1 MAVRCSARRFSP
13 VALTLLLGAGAV
25 SQLGGCYLAG
35 TNRWDSI
42 RSNPSPNI
50 RTLSQRPEDVSNA
63 MTVTFDE
70 DFRMFN
76 EDLGRAFYTD
86 RPSRLTKEPV
96 PH

>member
-1 MAVRCSARRFSP
+1 MAVRLPARRFSL
-13 VALTLLLGAGAV
+13 VALTLLAGAGAV

-50 RTLSQRPEDVSNA
+50 STLSQRPQDVSNA

-70 DFRMFN
+70 DLRMFN

-86 RPSRLTKEPV
+86 RPSRLTKEPM